1 MEFKAR
7 PGQKEVLEYRGGQL
21 AVPAVPGAGK
31 TTVLAHLAADLI
43 TEELNSGQKIL
54 IVTYMNSAVA
64 NFRKMIGNCLAA
76 KGLPRSR
83 GYSVKTLH
91 SLALEIIKQKPE
103 ARLINQDF
111 ELIETGRRFRWI
123 KQLCSKWAAE
133 NSDLLLG
140 YFNLEK
146 NSYHFN
152 KYSKKWKE
160 DDFPAYVASMISYFK
175 LKLLEA
181 DELREMIKYSNL
193 RKRNILTPAADI
205 YAEYQFKLA
214 QSGLLDFDD
223 LVQHSL
229 KLLKEDSDFAQ
240 RISEQYSY
248 VFEDEAQDS
257 NQAQEEMLYLLAGES
272 KNLLRVGDSNQAITG
287 SFTLSDPE
295 IFRNYCRSDEVEL
308 QTMSVSSRSSQD
320 IIDLANFLV
329 DWSQSEF
336 EARDLDAL
344 EEKYIEPAAEDDPV
358 SNPQPKGYRIGIRC
372 FKNWQEEKKFLAR
385 QALRKAEENTDKTT
399 AVLMPIGRQLEEI
412 GAAIN
417 KLGGEYQLAGSTAAN
432 VFLTEIEVILK
443 FLTSPNSAN
452 NLKLLLNE
460 LFLEADQEAKDLLE
474 ELLAEK
480 GLAEIIFPTAGLNR
494 DSFKLEFRK
503 KEAFNQIF
511 KALTKVQGWLEA
523 SQQIPADELVLFLAE
538 RIELSGKKLALAQ
551 NLSLEFGRL
560 LKENPTWRLD
570 QLTAELP
577 EIRDRLK
584 QFAETLTEME
594 GFETAPDKVSLSTMH
609 KAKGMEWDTVF
620 IGGLSSDQFQHSD
633 DDYFMGEKFYLSEEI
648 KNPKAAARAELEYL
662 LNDKKEKNADKKAR
676 QQLIAERIRL
686 LYVAI
691 TRAKENLF
699 LSTHKK
705 RGSWDKS
712 PAYVFNDLKD
722 FIKEKEREASVKN
735 DS

>member
-1 MEFKAR
+1 MDFRPR

-43 TEELNSGQKIL
+43 AKELSSGQKIL

-76 KGLPRSR
+76 KDLPRSR

-91 SLALEIIKQKPE
+91 SLALKIIKDKPE

-111 ELIETGRRFRWI
+111 ELIEAGRRYHWI

-133 NSDLLLG
+133 NNDLLLD

-146 NSYHFN
+146 NSYQFN

-160 DDFPAYVASMISYFK
+160 EDFPAYVSSMISYFK

-181 DELREMIKYSNL
+181 DELRELIKYSNL
-193 RKRNILTPAADI
+193 RKRNILSPAANI

-223 LVQHSL
+223 LVQQSL
-229 KLLKEDSDFAQ
+229 KLLKEDPDFSK
-240 RISEQYSY
+240 RISEQYAY

-257 NQAQEEMLYLLAGES
+257 NRAQEEMLYLLAGEK

-287 SFTLSDPE
+287 SFTLSDPS
-295 IFRNYCRSDEVEL
+295 IFRNYCRLDEVKV

-329 DWSQSEF
+329 DWSLSEF
-336 EARDLDAL
+336 KERDLDAL
-344 EEKYIEPAAEDDPV
+344 EKKYIEAVSVDDPI
-358 SNPQPKGYRIGIRC
+358 SNPDPDGYRIGIRS
-372 FKNWQEEKKFLAR
+372 FKNWEEEKKFLAR
-385 QALRKAEENTDKTT
+385 QALRKSQENSSKTT

-412 GAAIN
+412 GAEIN
-417 KLGGEYQLAGSTAAN
+417 KLGGEYQIAGSTASN

-443 FLTSPNSAN
+443 FLTSPNSVN
-452 NLKLLLNE
+452 NLKLVFSE
-460 LFLEADQEAKDLLE
+460 IFLKDNQKANQLVE
-474 ELLAEK
+474 ELLSQKEV
-480 GLAEIIFPTAGLNR
+480 AEIIFPIEGLSR
-494 DSFKLEFRK
+494 DSFNLKLRK
-503 KEAFNQIF
+503 KEGFAKIF
-511 KALTKVQGWLEA
+511 KALTKLQGWLEA
-523 SQQIPADELVLFLAE
+523 SMEIPPDELVLFLAE
-538 RIELSGKKLALAQ
+538 RIELNGKKLALAQ

-560 LKENPTWRLD
+560 LKENPAWRLD

-577 EIRDRLK
+577 EIRNRLK

-620 IGGLSSDQFQHSD
+620 IGGLTSDQFQHSD

-699 LSTHKK
+699 LSSHKK
-705 RGSWDKS
+705 RGSWGKS

-722 FIKEKEREASVKN
+722 YIKEKQREESAK
-735 DS
+735 DDT